1 MSIIW
6 DEKKSTDLNSED
18 IQKRLAEIIADYQK
32 EIASNSDASFFV
44 GLATGFDKELLHL
57 LLNLPS
63 EIRSRLLQYI
73 QDWVFKEVIPKK
85 SSLKELL
92 LTSPH
97 KDVEIPIIRST
108 ETGREI
114 QGWISKID
122 TA

>member
-114 QGWISKID
+114 QGWD
-122 TA
+122 F